1 LLYFLFILTFFAAIA
16 YVPSIKLSIDEGL
29 WTIFIFDTAAY
40 IFLIYLFLKKNLSTK
55 FKAISILI
63 IAYLLG
69 FFLILE
75 VGPYGAGYL
84 WLFIVPILASI
95 FTNTFITSI
104 TIIVNVI
111 TLLLAGFLLKEN
123 IYPGR
128 VYIPFSM
135 ESWIVIISNF
145 TFLEI
150 ATSFSIIVI
159 TKGLENTL
167 KSEKEIS
174 KSLAIKS
181 DELADAMEA
190 VKKAD
195 TLKSEFLAQM
205 SHEIRSPIN
214 TILSSVSMLKS
225 NSAEINEEE
234 REELFA
240 IIQRGSNR
248 VIRTID
254 LILNMSE
261 LTTGSFQAHF
271 ESLNLIDDILK
282 PVISELKHIAENKN
296 ISLQLI
302 NNSDNNILITAD
314 RYSAT
319 QIFVN
324 LVDNA
329 IKYTNSGSV
338 NITVNKNGEYIST
351 DVVDTGIGISE
362 EYLKDLFKPFSQEEA
377 GYTRR
382 FEGNG
387 LGLALVQKYCELNG
401 AHVSA
406 QSKKGLGSKFNVLF
420 PCSKN

>member
-1 LLYFLFILTFFAAIA
+1 
-16 YVPSIKLSIDEGL
+16 
-29 WTIFIFDTAAY
+29 
-40 IFLIYLFLKKNLSTK
+40 
-55 FKAISILI
+55 
-63 IAYLLG
+63 LLG